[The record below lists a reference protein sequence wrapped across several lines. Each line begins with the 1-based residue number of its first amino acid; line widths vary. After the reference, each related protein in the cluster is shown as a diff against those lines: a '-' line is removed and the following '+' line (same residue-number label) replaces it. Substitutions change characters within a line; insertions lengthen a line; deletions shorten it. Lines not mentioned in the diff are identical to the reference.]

1 MYIYI
6 YMYIYVFIYT
16 YMYICVLKSLLQEL
30 QGSLATG
37 VVVAALLYGVQLS
50 VTLCKVHAHRLQEIC
65 WMFPPFI

>member
-37 VVVAALLYGVQLS
+37 VVVAALLCGV
-50 VTLCKVHAHRLQEIC
+50 
-65 WMFPPFI
+65 